1 MSFSSEYKRETE
13 DKIRRSLMSDHET
26 VRADRQRYIFDRRH
40 HPSFLRSNGCIFGR
54 IDVRALLQPIN
65 INQGDL
71 GVESIFRYITHYE
84 IIQPNFLFFFLL
96 VQQSNYEQTESAGNS
111 ELEDTGHGSPGKFR
125 QSNTRVHC
133 FRCKVGVSKYILLI
147 S

>member
-1 MSFSSEYKRETE
+1 MFCSQYKKETE
-13 DKIRRSLMSDHET
+13 DAIQRSLRTDHET
-26 VRADRQRYIFDRRH
+26 VRADRQRYMFDRRH
-40 HPSFLRSNGCIFGR
+40 FPSFLRSNGCIFGR
-54 IDVRALLQPIN
+54 IFDVRALQPIN
-65 INQGDL
+65 INPGDI

-125 QSNTRVHC
+125 QSHIRVHC
-133 FRCKVGVSKYILLI
+133 FRCKVGFSKYILLI